1 MNWKKMGV
9 KKLGERMKWGEAV
22 IHSPRLS
29 EVWTLSVITAT
40 EPSDTEYRWLKKNG
54 DSDVPLSP

>member
-1 MNWKKMGV
+1 MGV

-40 EPSDTEYRWLKKNG
+40 EPSDTEYRLLKKNG
-54 DSDVPLSP
+54 DSGVPLSP